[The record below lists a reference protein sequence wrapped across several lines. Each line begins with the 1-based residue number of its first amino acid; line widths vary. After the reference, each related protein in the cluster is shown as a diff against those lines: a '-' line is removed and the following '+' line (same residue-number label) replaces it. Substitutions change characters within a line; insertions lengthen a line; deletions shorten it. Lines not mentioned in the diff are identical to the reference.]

1 MRLAVIIAL
10 LVLTGC
16 AGESGESTGY
26 QRPDV
31 DSPNDIVTYMDTSRL
46 TSLSATGGN
55 IIAEGE
61 ASTDPGDST
70 RTDWFEILG
79 AIEYSAR
86 FDGSFEVREILSGTT
101 LIDQKDEVGVG
112 IRSTMRKLREQAR
125 EIDPESALFRVLEE
139 NGAELETLLALRRD
153 RLRRFDESVYS
164 EQDLV
169 DYAEQHAGA
178 AGVVVEEVNYVPFFG
193 GAAEFVLR
201 PSDEAEFLTEADP
214 RLSRFLGGLPNRPSL
229 VTIVDSYGANRIVLG
244 SVPYKPDYSV
254 TLGGPCCSPVIVGI
268 GLLWQADGIHISG
281 RSIGHQPNT
290 CLSCV
295 TTVLR

>member
-1 MRLAVIIAL
+1 
-10 LVLTGC
+10 
-16 AGESGESTGY
+16 
-26 QRPDV
+26 V
-31 DSPNDIVTYMDTSRL
+31 DTPNDIVTHMDTSRL
-46 TSLSATGGN
+46 TSLSKTGGN

-61 ASTDPGDST
+61 SSTDPGDSA
-70 RTDWFEILG
+70 RTDWFEVLG
-79 AIEYSAR
+79 AVEYSAR
-86 FDGSFEVREILSGTT
+86 FDGSFNVREMLNGTT
-101 LIDQKDEVGVG
+101 LIDQRDDLAAPGRREIRRAIRELHVG
-112 IRSTMRKLREQAR
+112 QR